1 MTPCGEVQDAAQLI
15 GYQVLL
21 GAPAG
26 QAAILQFH
34 TALEI
39 HLLPATEV
47 LDVIG
52 RMHGSMLRMR
62 QELHDHS
69 QSCQMYAR
77 MMFQRAHS
85 CSARQA
91 NMLRDRRLPINAGQ
105 GKWLHRQSSLEAPQ
119 EPPAGG
125 SVPSS
130 LSGPTCHPCR
140 LRQRRVPEPEE
151 MSE

>member
-69 QSCQMYAR
+69 QIMSDVCQDDV
-77 MMFQRAHS
+77 S
-85 CSARQA
+85 
-91 NMLRDRRLPINAGQ
+91 
-105 GKWLHRQSSLEAPQ
+105 KSSLMLSQTGEHVEGQAAP
-119 EPPAGG
+119 
-125 SVPSS
+125 
-130 LSGPTCHPCR
+130 H
-140 LRQRRVPEPEE
+140 QRRTRQ
-151 MSE
+151 MAT